1 MKSRVLLAQVHLIL
15 SEIFQFLCHI
25 VTVLS
30 VKHKIK
36 ALLFRVLIYE
46 GLREFIWH
54 DSLSSPGPI
63 AVSKKNQ
70 PINQLVYVIRMR
82 ARRLFL
88 FFNSFSPNML
98 EMKKLIRD
106 YKINKSLSGLLVYRR
121 IMPLAKRFSSKFHIC
136 PRKLFI
142 FRTISQPRALSSDI
156 PAARRGLFT
165 K

>member
-1 MKSRVLLAQVHLIL
+1 MIWLDSLYYSIRNDFL
-15 SEIFQFLCHI
+15 SSFQ
-25 VTVLS
+25 TVLS
-30 VKHKIK
+30 VKDKIK

-70 PINQLVYVIRMR
+70 PINELVYVIRMR
-82 ARRLFL
+82 AHRLFL

-106 YKINKSLSGLLVYRR
+106 YKINKPLSGLLVYRR

-142 FRTISQPRALSSDI
+142 VLSTAGIILRYTS
-156 PAARRGLFT
+156 RRKGFIY
-165 K
+165 

>member
-1 MKSRVLLAQVHLIL
+1 MIWLDSLYYSIRNDFL
-15 SEIFQFLCHI
+15 SSFQ
-25 VTVLS
+25 TVLS

-70 PINQLVYVIRMR
+70 PINELVYVIRMR

-142 FRTISQPRALSSDI
+142 FLSTVGIILRYTS
-156 PAARRGLFT
+156 RRKGFIY
-165 K
+165 

>member
-1 MKSRVLLAQVHLIL
+1 MIWLDSLYYSIRNDFL
-15 SEIFQFLCHI
+15 SSFQ
-25 VTVLS
+25 TVLS

-70 PINQLVYVIRMR
+70 PINELVYVIRMR
-82 ARRLFL
+82 AHRLLL

-106 YKINKSLSGLLVYRR
+106 YKINKPLSGLLVYRR

-142 FRTISQPRALSSDI
+142 VLSTAGIILRYTS
-156 PAARRGLFT
+156 RRKGFIY
-165 K
+165 

>member
-1 MKSRVLLAQVHLIL
+1 MIWLDSLYYSIRKDFL
-15 SEIFQFLCHI
+15 SSFQ
-25 VTVLS
+25 TVLS
-30 VKHKIK
+30 VKNKIK

-70 PINQLVYVIRMR
+70 PINELVYVIRMR

-121 IMPLAKRFSSKFHIC
+121 IMPLALFKISHLPSQIVYVSLNRGHYPPIYQPPEGVYLLNNPPNTHI
-136 PRKLFI
+136 
-142 FRTISQPRALSSDI
+142 
-156 PAARRGLFT
+156 
-165 K
+165 